1 MNNPDLLLN
10 ERKYNKSENL
20 ESLNMFKGQL
30 YETIVTTQ
38 DSSFNKNAAPIGVIC
53 KDSKHIV
60 IYLNNCKNTQN
71 NIIENGELI
80 VNITK
85 DPLTFTYSTIGNLK
99 EEYFDEYNGFPVL
112 KDNLGF
118 FKANVIKIRETKRE
132 NDANDIGHVVTCK
145 IEDIYARECNGI
157 IPLNRAM
164 NAVIE
169 SLVYYCR
176 FDGKYKDKQKEIWAH
191 MKELNRVCQKV
202 GNKKEKESMKIIMKK
217 MKENYS
223 LE

>member
-1 MNNPDLLLN
+1 MWITFTNT
-10 ERKYNKSENL
+10 KS
-20 ESLNMFKGQL
+20 K
-30 YETIVTTQ
+30 
-38 DSSFNKNAAPIGVIC
+38 
-53 KDSKHIV
+53 
-60 IYLNNCKNTQN
+60 
-71 NIIENGELI
+71 NGEG
-80 VNITK
+80 K
-85 DPLTFTYSTIGNLK
+85 SS
-99 EEYFDEYNGFPVL
+99 
-112 KDNLGF
+112 
-118 FKANVIKIRETKRE
+118 NVIKIRETKRE

-145 IEDIYARECNGI
+145 IEDVYASECNGI
-157 IPLNRAM
+157 VPLNRAM

-217 MKENYS
+217 IKENYS